1 MQDRKSMDSQPLFPS
16 KSCRGVSFEMT
27 VNINKLLTKTNSTLK
42 VISEA
47 KKTTSRQYSV
57 IVPKLARAR
66 TVISKRFSR
75 TTSEMY
81 RSISRR
87 RPTSFDYGFGQLPE
101 DDDEFDQDIPKI
113 ETVHEDVPSMPNV
126 LSDPSP
132 DPAAARVQPYE
143 AKSRLSSI
151 LLEQSWFSVYKR
163 LFAVSFSINSVFLI
177 LAATGHFNYGKSRA
191 ALFAIVNILMVVLV
205 RNEAFLRVVFW
216 LTVKLFGYSWIPVV
230 VKNSITAFL
239 QSLGGIHSGC
249 GVSSMM
255 WLTYAIEETLRH
267 RHSTSDDIYAIAI
280 AIQVL
285 LLLSCLGAFP
295 LLRHLH
301 HNFFERVHRFAGWS
315 SLALVWVFIILSA
328 SYDPLTKSYSVRGS
342 NLVKRQEI
350 WYTAVTTFLII
361 LPWLTVRKVLVE
373 TIIPDAGNNSL
384 LNFSG
389 GVKPGILARISRS
402 PLSDWHAFGIISDG
416 KKRHTI
422 LAGAVGDFTKGLV
435 ESPPSCIWVRTC
447 HFAGLPY
454 LVNMY
459 NRAVVVATG
468 SGICVFMS
476 FLLQRT
482 RADVHVI
489 WIAKNIHK
497 SYGDEIFQVVTNT
510 PASRFSVFDTAISGR
525 RPKTAEIV
533 INKAREWGAEVVIV
547 TSNPTGTNEIVGSCR
562 KAGIP
567 AFGPIWDS

>member
-1 MQDRKSMDSQPLFPS
+1 MQDRKGLGTHPLFPS

-27 VNINKLLTKTNSTLK
+27 VNIDKSITKTDSTLK
-42 VISEA
+42 VNPEG
-47 KKTTSRQYSV
+47 KKTTTRQYSG
-57 IVPKLARAR
+57 IVPKLAKAR
-66 TVISKRFSR
+66 TFITNSFNRTISDTYKSNSKRR
-75 TTSEMY
+75 L
-81 RSISRR
+81 
-87 RPTSFDYGFGQLPE
+87 TSFDYSFGQLPE
-101 DDDEFDQDIPKI
+101 DDDELDQDNL
-113 ETVHEDVPSMPNV
+113 ETETIQEDVPSIPNV
-126 LSDPSP
+126 LSHSPSK
-132 DPAAARVQPYE
+132 PAAARVHPYE
-143 AKSRLSSI
+143 AKSRLDTI

-163 LFAVSFSINSVFLI
+163 LFAISISINSVFLI
-177 LAATGHFNYGKSRA
+177 LAATGHFNYAKSRA
-191 ALFAIVNILMVVLV
+191 SLFAIVNILMVVLV

-216 LTVKLFGYSWIPVV
+216 LTVKLFGHSWIHVV

-249 GVSSMM
+249 GVSSLI
-255 WLTYAIEETLRH
+255 WVTYAIEETLRH
-267 RHSTSDDIYAIAI
+267 RHSTSHEIYALAI
-280 AIQVL
+280 VIQVL
-285 LLLSCLGAFP
+285 LLFSCLGAFP

-301 HNFFERVHRFAGWS
+301 HNIFESVHRFAGWS
-315 SLALVWVFIILSA
+315 SLTLVWVFIILSA
-328 SYDPLTKSYSVRGS
+328 SYDPLTKSYSVRGGK
-342 NLVKRQEI
+342 LVKRQEL

-361 LPWLTVRKVLVE
+361 LPWLTVRKAVVE
-373 TIIPDAGNNSL
+373 TIIPEGRNNSL

-416 KKRHTI
+416 KQHHTI

-435 ESPPSCIWVRTC
+435 ESPPSRIWVRTF

-476 FLLQRT
+476 FLLQPT

-489 WIAKNIHK
+489 WIAKNIYK
-497 SYGDEIFQVVTNT
+497 SYGDEIFQVVNNT
-510 PASRFSVFDTAISGR
+510 PPDRFTVFDTAVSGR

-533 INKAREWGAEVVIV
+533 INKAREWVAEVVIV
-547 TSNPTGTNEIVGSCR
+547 TSNPIGTNEIVGSCR

>member
-1 MQDRKSMDSQPLFPS
+1 MDTQPLLQS
-16 KSCRGVSFEMT
+16 KSCRGVSFEMN
-27 VNINKLLTKTNSTLK
+27 VNIDRLLTKTNSTLK

-47 KKTTSRQYSV
+47 KETTSRQYSV
-57 IVPKLARAR
+57 VVPKLAKVR
-66 TVISKRFSR
+66 TLISERYSR
-75 TTSEMY
+75 TTSNTY
-81 RSISRR
+81 RSISRLGS
-87 RPTSFDYGFGQLPE
+87 TSFDYGFGQLPE
-101 DDDEFDQDIPKI
+101 NDDEFDQDNVDT
-113 ETVHEDVPSMPNV
+113 ETVQEDVPLMPS
-126 LSDPSP
+126 LSDPSSK
-132 DPAAARVQPYE
+132 PAAASAHHYE
-143 AKSRLSSI
+143 SKSRLGTI
-151 LLEQSWFSVYKR
+151 LLQQSWFSVYKR
-163 LFAVSFSINSVFLI
+163 LFAVSVSINSVFLI
-177 LAATGHFNYGKSRA
+177 LAATGQFNYAKSRA
-191 ALFAIVNILMVVLV
+191 ALLAIVNILMLVLV
-205 RNEAFLRVVFW
+205 RNEVFLRVVFW
-216 LTVKLFGYSWIPVV
+216 LTLKLFGHSWIPVV
-230 VKNSITAFL
+230 VKNSMTAFL

-255 WLTYAIEETLRH
+255 WVTYAIEETLRH
-267 RHSTSDDIYAIAI
+267 RYLTSDEIYAIAI

-301 HNFFERVHRFAGWS
+301 HNIFEYVHRFAGWG
-315 SLALVWVFIILSA
+315 SLGLLWVFIILSA
-328 SYDPLTKSYSVRGS
+328 SYDPLAKSYSVRCGK
-342 NLVKRQEI
+342 LVKRQEL
-350 WYTAVTTFLII
+350 WYTAVTTFLIL
-361 LPWLTVRKVLVE
+361 LPWLTVRKALVE
-373 TIIPDAGNNSL
+373 TIIPEARNSSL

-402 PLSDWHAFGIISDG
+402 PLSDWHTFGIISDG
-416 KKRHTI
+416 KQRHTI

-435 ESPPSCIWVRTC
+435 ECPPSRIWVRTFQ
-447 HFAGLPY
+447 FAGLPY

-489 WIAKNIHK
+489 WIAKNIQK

-547 TSNPTGTNEIVGSCR
+547 TSNPIGTNEIVGSCR